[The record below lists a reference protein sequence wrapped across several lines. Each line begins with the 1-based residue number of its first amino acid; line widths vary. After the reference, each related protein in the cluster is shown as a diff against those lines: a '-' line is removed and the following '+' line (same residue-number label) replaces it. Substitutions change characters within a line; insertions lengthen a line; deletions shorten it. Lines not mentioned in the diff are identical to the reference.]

1 MKKSATLSENLP
13 RGAWKIIAVVVLGP
27 FITQMDSTI
36 VNVSLSSIWRDLH
49 SSISSAHWI
58 ISGYLLALA
67 LMLPLNAWLVARLGA
82 KRLYLVCFSS
92 FTLASALCGMAATM
106 PELIGARLIQG
117 IAGGLLAPLTQF
129 MMARVAGK
137 QMARVIGFATV
148 PVLVAPLAGPVLA
161 GIILKY
167 AGWPWLFYVNVPV
180 GILAVILA
188 ARVIPHDNADTQKRP
203 FDLAGFLMISPALA
217 GLLYGLDRVSHRQ
230 DGWSLILS
238 LVLFG
243 GFIWHAI
250 RKKEKALIDLELFKI
265 RTFSAATTT
274 MFVANGIMYG
284 GQFLIPLFLTSGCRL
299 TATQA
304 GWILSAMGIGMLC
317 SYPSMGYLTEK
328 FGCRAVSSTGV
339 FLNLFGTLPFI
350 WMAINGYSMKLAV
363 FGLFVRGAG
372 QGATGIPAISAAY
385 AAVPRE
391 TLNIATMTINIV
403 LRLGGPAITTAIAI
417 ATSFSADTPIA
428 SSHAFVVPFAA
439 LVTVQLLGLASAT
452 RLPLRIQPVAAGVET
467 LKS

>member
-1 MKKSATLSENLP
+1 MKTSAALSEKLP
-13 RGAWKIIAVVVLGP
+13 PGAWKIIAVVILGP

-36 VNVSLSSIWRDLH
+36 VNVSLSSIRRDLH
-49 SSISSAHWI
+49 STISSAHWI

-82 KRLYLVCFSS
+82 KKLYLICFSS

-106 PELIGARLIQG
+106 PELIGARIIQG

-129 MMARVAGK
+129 MMARVVGR

-148 PVLVAPLAGPVLA
+148 PILVAPLAGPVLA

-188 ARVIPHDNADTQKRP
+188 AYIIPPDDAEMLQRP
-203 FDLAGFLMISPALA
+203 FDLPGFLIISPALP

-238 LVLFG
+238 LVLIG

-250 RKKEKALIDLELFKI
+250 RKKADALIDLELFKI
-265 RTFSAATTT
+265 RTFSAAAIT
-274 MFVANGIMYG
+274 MFLANGIMYG
-284 GQFLIPLFLTSGCRL
+284 GQFLIPLFLTSGCHL

-328 FGCRAVSSTGV
+328 FGCRAVASSGV
-339 FLNLFGTLPFI
+339 FLNFLGTVPFLC
-350 WMAINGYSMKLAV
+350 MAVTGFSMKLALI
-363 FGLFVRGAG
+363 GLFVRGAG

-385 AAVPRE
+385 AAVPKE
-391 TLNIATMTINIV
+391 TLNIAAMSVNIV
-403 LRLGGPAITTAIAI
+403 QRLGGPVITTAIAI
-417 ATSFSADTPIA
+417 ATSLSADVPMA
-428 SSHAFVVPFAA
+428 SSHAFVAPFAA
-439 LVTVQLLGLASAT
+439 LLTVQLFGLASAS
-452 RLPLRIQPVAAGVET
+452 RLPLRIEPVGSVEA
-467 LKS
+467 LKG

>member
-1 MKKSATLSENLP
+1 MKTSAVVSEKLP
-13 RGAWKIIAVVVLGP
+13 RGAWKVIGVVVLGP

-36 VNVSLSSIWRDLH
+36 VNVSLSSIRRDLN

-58 ISGYLLALA
+58 ISAYLLALA

-82 KRLYLVCFSS
+82 KRLYLICFSS

-106 PELIGARLIQG
+106 PELIGARIVQG
-117 IAGGLLAPLTQF
+117 IAGGLLAPLTQY

-148 PVLVAPLAGPVLA
+148 PILVAPLTGPVLA

-188 ARVIPHDNADTQKRP
+188 AYIIPRDDREMQRRR
-203 FDLAGFLMISPALA
+203 FDLLGFLIISPALA

-230 DGWSLILS
+230 DGWTLILS
-238 LVLFG
+238 LALFG

-250 RKKEKALIDLELFKI
+250 RKKAEALIDLELFKI
-265 RTFSAATTT
+265 RTFSAATIT
-274 MFVANGIMYG
+274 MFLANGIMYG
-284 GQFLIPLFLTSGCRL
+284 GQFLIPLFLTTGCRL

-339 FLNLFGTLPFI
+339 ILNFFGTLPFI
-350 WMAINGYSMKLAV
+350 WMAVNGFSMKLALI
-363 FGLFVRGAG
+363 GLFVRGAG

-385 AAVPRE
+385 AAVPKE
-391 TLNIATMTINIV
+391 ILNIATMTVNIV
-403 LRLGGPAITTAIAI
+403 QRLGGPTITTVIAI
-417 ATSFSADTPIA
+417 ATSLSADVPMA
-428 SSHAFVVPFAA
+428 SSHAFFVPFTA
-439 LVTVQLLGLASAT
+439 LLAVQLLGLASAI
-452 RLPLRIQPVAAGVET
+452 RLPLRIQPAAGVEE

>member
-1 MKKSATLSENLP
+1 MSAETSSSDRLDP
-13 RGAWKIIAVVVLGP
+13 RVWKIISVVILGP

-36 VNVSLSSIWRDLH
+36 VNVSLSSIRRDLH
-49 SSISSAHWI
+49 STISSAHWI
-58 ISGYLLALA
+58 ISAYLLALA

-82 KRLYLVCFSS
+82 KRLYLICFSS

-106 PELIGARLIQG
+106 PELIGARIIQG

-148 PVLVAPLAGPVLA
+148 PILVAPLTGPVLA

-180 GILAVILA
+180 GVLAVMLA
-188 ARVIPHDNADTQKRP
+188 AYLIPRDEGEMQPRP
-203 FDLAGFLMISPALA
+203 FDLPGFLIISPALA

-230 DGWSLILS
+230 DGWTLILS
-238 LVLFG
+238 LALFG

-250 RKKEKALIDLELFKI
+250 RKKADALLDLELFKI
-265 RTFSAATTT
+265 RTFSAATIT
-274 MFVANGIMYG
+274 MFLANGIMYG
-284 GQFLIPLFLTSGCRL
+284 GQFLIPLFLTTGCRL

-317 SYPSMGYLTEK
+317 SYPSMGFLTEK
-328 FGCRAVSSTGV
+328 FGCRAVSSAGV
-339 FLNLFGTLPFI
+339 FLNFFGTLPFI
-350 WMAINGYSMKLAV
+350 WMAMNGFSTKLALI
-363 FGLFVRGAG
+363 GLFIRGAG

-385 AAVPRE
+385 AAVPKE
-391 TLNIATMTINIV
+391 ILNVATMTVNIV
-403 LRLGGPAITTAIAI
+403 QRLGGPTITTAIAI
-417 ATSFSADTPIA
+417 ATSLSADAPIA
-428 SSHAFVVPFAA
+428 SSHAFLVPFVA
-439 LVTVQLLGLASAT
+439 LLAVQLFGLASAM
-452 RLPLRIQPVAAGVET
+452 RLPLRIQPGVPVET

>member
-1 MKKSATLSENLP
+1 MLIERQISDRLDP
-13 RGAWKIIAVVVLGP
+13 RAWKIIAVVILGP

-36 VNVSLSSIWRDLH
+36 VNVSLASIQRDLH
-49 SSISSAHWI
+49 STISSAHWI

-106 PELIGARLIQG
+106 PELIGARIIQG
-117 IAGGLLAPLTQF
+117 IAGGLLAPLTQL

-148 PVLVAPLAGPVLA
+148 PILVAPLTGPVLA

-188 ARVIPHDNADTQKRP
+188 AFIIPHDDTDTQQRP
-203 FDLAGFLMISPALA
+203 FDLAGFLIISPGLA

-230 DGWSLILS
+230 DVWPLILS
-238 LVLFG
+238 LVLIG

-250 RKKEKALIDLELFKI
+250 RKKADALIDLELFKI
-265 RTFSAATTT
+265 QAFSVATTT
-274 MFVANGIMYG
+274 MFLANGIMYG

-299 TATQA
+299 TATEA
-304 GWILSAMGIGMLC
+304 GWMLSAMGIGMLC
-317 SYPSMGYLTEK
+317 SYPAMGYLTEK

-339 FLNLFGTLPFI
+339 FLNFLGTLPFI
-350 WMAINGYSMKLAV
+350 WMAVNGYSMKLALI
-363 FGLFVRGAG
+363 GLFVRGAG
-372 QGATGIPAISAAY
+372 QGAPGIPAISAAY

-391 TLNIATMTINIV
+391 ILNIATMTVNIV
-403 LRLGGPAITTAIAI
+403 QRLGGPAITTAIAI
-417 ATSFSADTPIA
+417 ATSLSADAPIA
-428 SSHAFVVPFAA
+428 SNHAFLVPFIA
-439 LVTVQLLGLASAT
+439 LLTVQLLGLASAI
-452 RLPLRIQPVAAGVET
+452 RLPLRIQPATGVEE